1 MKARTIVNK
10 TQAIRH
16 RFSLD
21 RGEDPL
27 TLALEQQETNESPEV
42 RTARLA
48 QEEEAQRRSDAIDRE
63 LEAEAK
69 EKKGVIR
76 EGGELEVLLLG
87 PPGAVSL
94 IRRRGRRLGAR
105 GARR

>member
-1 MKARTIVNK
+1 MKSHTLVNK

-21 RGEDPL
+21 RAEDPL
-27 TLALEQQETNESPEV
+27 TLALEPESNESPEV
-42 RTARLA
+42 RAARMA
-48 QEEEAQRRSDAIDRE
+48 QEEADQKRSDAIDWQ

-69 EKKGVIR
+69 EKRRVIR

-87 PPGAVSL
+87 PPGAVSGFDL
-94 IRRRGRRLGAR
+94 ETWGGARRGRS
-105 GARR
+105 